1 MFPERLRA
9 LRLGAGLSLSELAQ
23 ALNQMEVSYSKR
35 NKTIS
40 QIGKWERGTTT
51 PSYLEVLQLAEY
63 FQVSLDYLGGRSYD
77 NYDLNELLASNAQ
90 LSFQQQKLTAK
101 TRGEIYALIK
111 GYLNQ
116 PIATKQTT
124 EEISLDL
131 GWDHSE
137 HK

>member
-51 PSYLEVLQLAEY
+51 PSYLEVLQLAQY
-63 FQVSLDYLGGRSYD
+63 FQVSLDYLSGRSFD
-77 NYDLNELLASNAQ
+77 NYDLNELFASNAQ
-90 LSFQQQKLTAK
+90 LSFNNK
-101 TRGEIYALIK
+101 
-111 GYLNQ
+111 
-116 PIATKQTT
+116 
-124 EEISLDL
+124 S
-131 GWDHSE
+131 
-137 HK
+137 

>member
-1 MFPERLRA
+1 
-9 LRLGAGLSLSELAQ
+9 
-23 ALNQMEVSYSKR
+23 MEVSYSKR

-51 PSYLEVLQLAEY
+51 PSYLEVLQLAQY
-63 FQVSLDYLGGRSYD
+63 FQVSLDYLSGRSFD
-77 NYDLNELLASNAQ
+77 NYDLNELFASNAQ

-116 PIATKQTT
+116 PTATKQTT

-131 GWDHSE
+131 GWDHIE
-137 HK
+137 DK